1 MSLNGQFSC
10 VTPGWASVLIS
21 VWVSLWDHCMVW
33 GLSLH
38 DSHKFLS
45 HLRKPKPTRRS
56 LVLFLQSKAL
66 MYFPHFYPDKF
77 YKGSQIEGKCQI
89 SLLLNHSAKTI
100 QSPTMERPENLSAET
115 RVFLDF
121 FQSRRPYSV
130 PFHWVGNSPGIFQPA
145 PHPVSFDWNF
155 LTGIPQYLFTE
166 PHSLSRP

>member
-45 HLRKPKPTRRS
+45 HVRKPKLTKRS
-56 LVLFLQSKAL
+56 LVFFLQSKAL

-77 YKGSQIEGKCQI
+77 YKGSQTEGMCQI

-100 QSPTMERPENLSAET
+100 QSPTMECPEHLSAKT

-121 FQSRRPYSV
+121 FQSRPPYSV
-130 PFHWVGNSPGIFQPA
+130 PFQWVGNSPGIFQPA
-145 PHPVSFDWNF
+145 PHPVSFDWV
-155 LTGIPQYLFTE
+155 GIPLYLSTE
-166 PHSLSRP
+166 SHSLSRP